1 MAESFPIPF
10 GRYQLIERLAI
21 GGMAELFIATSPG
34 EHGFEKKVVI
44 KRLLPHLNLDPT
56 YNAMFVDEAKLT
68 ARLVHPKIAQTFEL
82 AREGDML
89 FIAMEYVEGIDVLAL
104 LRECAQQRRRIDPA
118 LAAWIC
124 HEVLDALDY
133 AHHLVDDA
141 GTSFN
146 IVHRDIS
153 PSNVLLSSRGDV
165 KLVDFGIA
173 RAADPQR
180 SHKTKSGTLKGKYG
194 YMSPEQVIEQ
204 PLDQRSDLFSVGVV
218 LAELLTG
225 RRLFAAANELD
236 VLLMV
241 RDARLTRL
249 DKYGSDLDPA
259 LQELVRK
266 ALRKNPD
273 DRWSSAAEFRD
284 AINEWLFETRNRVTA
299 KTVGDFVSE
308 IKEAMAMRRS
318 EAAAMDAI
326 ETAVLDEAL
335 PPAMIV
341 DKPPPRQYS
350 RAPSQ
355 ADGIP
360 IVLESGVELGGDS
373 MPVVSVSYDESRGQR
388 APSEIDLSMVDSAP
402 IALPVT
408 SRHRRP
414 DPVEVRLA
422 QAEAAAN
429 ALLARDVSGSVVVAP
444 PPVQVASGTHV
455 SAPATSPPPY
465 RGEPI
470 MPGEGRGHLRGVAQA
485 AHLARSERE
494 PSLDQALDRAL
505 EQARGQAS
513 DQVRDPLEVRGAR
526 RAGPRGE
533 TFNARGPARPGPSS
547 ELDDALDA
555 LDALDAPPPAR
566 PGRGAAE
573 APEGREAARSS
584 SLHALRGQP
593 AEVAPQPA
601 EGRSNTRG
609 ALGAQQGEP
618 ASPVQGRSNTPPV
631 TIHSLPPR
639 PEPAAPSDP
648 RGNLRG
654 LAWGEPAEPP
664 YTPPAP
670 PSTGRSNTRSSLA
683 TPESPESRD
692 PRDPRQTRDPRQ
704 VMSAAAQAA
713 PTAPIPTM
721 PNPMP
726 GAMPNAMP
734 GALPGP
740 MPGALPSS
748 GAGLPPRPGAGTRTA
763 MHPPAAAAP
772 PLDATAY
779 PSIAAAMGAI
789 VPMEPDPS
797 SRDFDGKTVHPGRRS
812 ADLAMPSPDELARKR
827 PPTPPPLGD
836 IQDNPDDSGDFSA
849 ISPLRVLFRLMLARS
864 TGLLVVA
871 IGGIKKEVY
880 VRDGQPEYVSSNV
893 ASELFGSYLV
903 TKGVL
908 SDGELAMALAMMP
921 HYGGRLGDTLVGL
934 GLLKPLEVFRHL
946 TRQVRTKLIDVCT
959 WNKGTFAWYA
969 NRENAREAFPLD
981 FNAFEILGAGAMAL
995 PDDVVDAWL
1004 ARNSHARLRAVKQ
1017 RRLGPDRFEVKGLL
1031 ELFDFLDGRRTVGD
1045 LVELQ
1050 PDRSERLRVGR
1061 MLCLLEACDMAKA

>member
-470 MPGEGRGHLRGVAQA
+470 MPGEGRGHLRGVAPA
-485 AHLARSERE
+485 GHLARGEMGDRA
-494 PSLDQALDRAL
+494 LDHALDHALDRAID
-505 EQARGQAS
+505 QAREPL
-513 DQVRDPLEVRGAR
+513 DVRSAR

-533 TFNARGPARPGPSS
+533 TFNARGPARPAPSGEPD
-547 ELDDALDA
+547 ELDDALEA
-555 LDALDAPPPAR
+555 LDELEAPDAPAAGHQGGRDERAAR
-566 PGRGAAE
+566 ADRG
-573 APEGREAARSS
+573 AARSS
-584 SLHALRGQP
+584 SLSSLSSMSAQRAEP
-593 AEVAPQPA
+593 AAPPPA
-601 EGRSNTRG
+601 EGRSHTRSSS
-609 ALGAQQGEP
+609 LGAARGEP
-618 ASPVQGRSNTPPV
+618 SEPAAPAQGRSNTPPAM
-631 TIHSLPPR
+631 IHSTPPR
-639 PEPAAPSDP
+639 PEPTTAGEP
-648 RGNLRG
+648 RGHLRG
-654 LAWGEPAEPP
+654 LAWGDASEAP

-670 PSTGRSNTRSSLA
+670 PSTGRSNTRNSLA
-683 TPESPESRD
+683 TPESRE
-692 PRDPRQTRDPRQ
+692 PRP

-713 PTAPIPTM
+713 PTAPIPTLTGTFGSTGA
-721 PNPMP
+721 P
-726 GAMPNAMP
+726 G
-734 GALPGP
+734 
-740 MPGALPSS
+740 S
-748 GAGLPPRPGAGTRTA
+748 LPPRPGAGTRTA
-763 MHPPAAAAP
+763 MTPPTSAP

-836 IQDNPDDSGDFSA
+836 IQDNPDDSGDFSV